1 MSDFISNPNQKQ
13 IEVKKEKYM
22 KKKDDGGLK
31 YCKVSIK
38 GMQNAMKNLTAKE
51 FQVWLYFAKNEAG
64 YEFWLSPAEAQ
75 EEYGISTSSF
85 RKAITKLEDEG
96 YLVLKEG
103 KTNQYYFYEIPPQDN
118 LEISV
123 EKVDNEWYDF

>member
-1 MSDFISNPNQKQ
+1 MSDFISNPNQKH
-13 IEVKKEKYM
+13 IEVQKEKYM
-22 KKKDDGGLK
+22 KKKDDGGLQ
-31 YCKVSIK
+31 YCKISQK
-38 GMQNAMKNLTAKE
+38 GIQYAMKDLSKAE

-75 EEYGISTSSF
+75 QSYGIKKDTF
-85 RKAITKLEDEG
+85 QKAIQALEKKG

-103 KTNQYYFYEIPPQDN
+103 KTNQYYFYEIPQQDN

-123 EKVDNEWYDF
+123 EKVDNEWLDF